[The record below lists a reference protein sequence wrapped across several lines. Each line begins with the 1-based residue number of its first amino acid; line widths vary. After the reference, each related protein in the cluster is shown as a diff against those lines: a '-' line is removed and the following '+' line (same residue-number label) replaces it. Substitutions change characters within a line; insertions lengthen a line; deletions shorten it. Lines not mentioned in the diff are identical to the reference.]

1 MLGGQSKEGQF
12 TSIETF
18 GFEDCL
24 IPPLPET
31 RYGFGS
37 FIAPT
42 QPPQLAVCGG
52 WWMGKPDSTD
62 CLTLNVTSAQWERGT
77 FTNQTL
83 GDGVRG
89 VINMEGQGVF
99 MVYSDG
105 ILFLAPGSKSWV
117 AGPAY
122 TTSAEC
128 GCIVSST
135 RFVTIHMSDTHNV
148 RGYSVT
154 NGEAKP
160 ETEDA
165 WPNLLKKRRGPGCG
179 STLDHLIVAGGVS
192 GWGEVLN
199 SVEVFHI
206 ESKSLGRGGTMRQ
219 PRAFFKII
227 PIGSK
232 HPRLLAIGGQ
242 SGTSILNTSEWWEE
256 EEDSWQEG
264 PALSAGRTNFDALMA
279 PAQLVCPE
287 KNSPTHS
294 CPAVEN
300 NQTCLFP
307 TTASGAP
314 FLFLLKSLQH
324 TVKWCLHLL

>member
-1 MLGGQSKEGQF
+1 M
-12 TSIETF
+12 
-18 GFEDCL
+18 
-24 IPPLPET
+24 
-31 RYGFGS
+31 Y
-37 FIAPT
+37 A
-42 QPPQLAVCGG
+42 
-52 WWMGKPDSTD
+52 
-62 CLTLNVTSAQWERGT
+62 
-77 FTNQTL
+77 
-83 GDGVRG
+83 
-89 VINMEGQGVF
+89 
-99 MVYSDG
+99 
-105 ILFLAPGSKSWV
+105 
-117 AGPAY
+117 
-122 TTSAEC
+122 
-128 GCIVSST
+128 
-135 RFVTIHMSDTHNV
+135 
-148 RGYSVT
+148 T

-192 GWGEVLN
+192 GWGEVLT

-206 ESKSLGRGGTMRQ
+206 ESKSLGKGGSMRQ

-314 FLFLLKSLQH
+314 FFFLLESSHSSILSSGVYIFFEIGLPSSVCKKDGDVHICPTANTTCDPAKCPLQGPPRAPKVVPKQ
-324 TVKWCLHLL
+324 TG